1 MSTKNTLLKIEDL
14 KVNIN
19 GNEILKGLNLEIK
32 EGEIHALMG
41 VNGAGK
47 MNKWRILQIARFPCR
62 MQWTIARICDK

>member
-32 EGEIHALMG
+32 EGEIHAL
-41 VNGAGK
+41 NGC
-47 MNKWRILQIARFPCR
+47 KWSWKIYFS
-62 MQWTIARICDK
+62 

>member
-41 VNGAGK
+41 HNEQQV
-47 MNKWRILQIARFPCR
+47 F
-62 MQWTIARICDK
+62 